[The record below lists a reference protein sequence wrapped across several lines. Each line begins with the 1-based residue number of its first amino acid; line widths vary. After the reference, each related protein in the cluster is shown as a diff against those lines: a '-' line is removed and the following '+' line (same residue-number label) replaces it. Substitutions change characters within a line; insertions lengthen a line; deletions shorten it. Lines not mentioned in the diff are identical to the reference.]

1 MIFKCF
7 LVFLCT
13 NVYLAWKLHN
23 YISETLY
30 TDEGVFI
37 MNPFSNSFE
46 KKWTFIFL
54 FMYVLIMLPFPW
66 YYATEYIPSFWGT
79 PLFIFGWI
87 FHGLVVII
95 LIFLWCYYYLFWF
108 IDLYR
113 LLCYKA
119 NSNS

>member
-7 LVFLCT
+7 LVLLCT
-13 NVYLAWKLHN
+13 NVYLAWKLHK

-30 TDEGVFI
+30 TDKGGFI

-66 YYATEYIPSFWGT
+66 YYATEYIPSFLGT

-87 FHGLVVII
+87 FQIAMEI
-95 LIFLWCYYYLFWF
+95 Y
-108 IDLYR
+108 DLLY
-113 LLCYKA
+113 
-119 NSNS
+119 

>member
-7 LVFLCT
+7 LVLLRT
-13 NVYLAWKLHN
+13 NVYLAWKLHE

-30 TDEGVFI
+30 TDKGGFI

-95 LIFLWCYYYLFWF
+95 LIFLWWQSCKK
-108 IDLYR
+108 R
-113 LLCYKA
+113 PEYKEFDDEE
-119 NSNS
+119 

>member
-1 MIFKCF
+1 
-7 LVFLCT
+7 
-13 NVYLAWKLHN
+13 
-23 YISETLY
+23 
-30 TDEGVFI
+30 

-95 LIFLWCYYYLFWF
+95 LIFLWWQSCKKLPE
-108 IDLYR
+108 
-113 LLCYKA
+113 YKEFGDKE
-119 NSNS
+119 